1 MGACESCSNCR
12 KEFEELDVTEE
23 ARKIA
28 ACVGEMKQRYGAL
41 KDLTEPAIKEIME
54 QMMLDGFLCKTKD
67 KYALVKV
74 TEKGREF
81 LENGGKIFLK
91 KVKEEIVEGASAADT
106 LNRVSGTT
114 GKKKPGRTDILKS
127 RGLELFDGL
136 RELRM
141 AIAREEGVPPYLIFS
156 DKTLVEMCIKLPADR
171 KEMLRVSGVG
181 ENKAKKYGQ
190 RFADRILEFTGGQ
203 REKLHF
209 GEIEEVLGGGSVKK
223 ASAIKRE
230 FSLTAEQAE
239 RFPYAE
245 KYLVTEIAEKLNE
258 LRNPDTTKKISG
270 AEIFRFVLSE
280 ELASQVFYGRIPRKE
295 VTEKGKS
302 AGLFLA
308 PRLSKKGTEYEDIY
322 YDERA
327 QRMIVEHYTR

>member
-1 MGACESCSNCR
+1 MYKIIIDSCG
-12 KEFEELDVTEE
+12 ELTNELKSDGHFKNVALEIE
-23 ARKIA
+23 
-28 ACVGEMKQRYGAL
+28 VNGQRIV
-41 KDLTEPAIKEIME
+41 DDETFDQPS
-54 QMMLDGFLCKTKD
+54 
-67 KYALVKV
+67 
-74 TEKGREF
+74 
-81 LENGGKIFLK
+81 FLK

-106 LNRVSGTT
+106 LNSVSGTT
-114 GKKKPGRTDILKS
+114 GKKKPGRTDILNS

-230 FSLTAEQAE
+230 FSLTA
-239 RFPYAE
+239 
-245 KYLVTEIAEKLNE
+245 
-258 LRNPDTTKKISG
+258 
-270 AEIFRFVLSE
+270 
-280 ELASQVFYGRIPRKE
+280 
-295 VTEKGKS
+295 
-302 AGLFLA
+302 
-308 PRLSKKGTEYEDIY
+308 
-322 YDERA
+322 
-327 QRMIVEHYTR
+327 